1 MDYIDLKLYISKL
14 IKNWLIIA
22 LCSIIGMAAAFIYS
36 EFFATPI
43 YSSSVKVGVF
53 NSDWSTDV
61 SANDIE
67 TTLKLIENCLVVLED
82 DVMAEEIIEVVKQE
96 TGKTYSVGQ
105 VKSALSYSQIGDS
118 QWLRVQAR
126 TTDPE
131 LSALLCNA
139 LIARAPEVIIES
151 VANIQMRSLGEA
163 KVNMTPVSP
172 NTTKNVLVG
181 FMVAF
186 VGICLIIF
194 LFVFFDNTVGNEE
207 VLKEKYDIAILGVVP
222 HINPHVKN
230 KTKRKKKRPK
240 LIV

>member
-14 IKNWLIIA
+14 MKNWLIIA
-22 LCSIIGMAAAFIYS
+22 LCSIIGMTAAFIYS
-36 EFFATPI
+36 EFFATPV

-105 VKSALSYSQIGDS
+105 VKSALSYTQIGDS
-118 QWLRVQAR
+118 QWLRVQAK

-139 LIARAPEVIIES
+139 LIARAPEVIVES

-163 KVNMTPVSP
+163 KVNKAPVSP
-172 NTTKNVLVG
+172 NTPKNVLVG

-194 LFVFFDNTVGNEE
+194 LFVFFDNTVGSEE
-207 VLKEKYDIAILGVVP
+207 VLKERYDIAVLGVVP
-222 HINPHVKN
+222 YVNPHQKN
-230 KTKRKKKRPK
+230 KTKSKKKRPR